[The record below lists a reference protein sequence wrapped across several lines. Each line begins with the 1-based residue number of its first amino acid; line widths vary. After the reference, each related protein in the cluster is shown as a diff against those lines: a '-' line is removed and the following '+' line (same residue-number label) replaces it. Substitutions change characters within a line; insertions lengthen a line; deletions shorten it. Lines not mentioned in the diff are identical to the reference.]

1 MPDTSTPSHAP
12 PQQALPNPAPR
23 DKHLI
28 VARQDCDAK
37 GDNGSRCLIRL
48 QVFNPDGSACGP
60 EITLDAATV
69 GDLFHPAIAAISDG
83 RFVMAWEEALAADP
97 SAQRALR
104 VQVFNA
110 DGSPWGQALPVEAG
124 MTEINSKPG
133 APP

>member
-1 MPDTSTPSHAP
+1 MPDTSQRQRDP
-12 PQQALPNPAPR
+12 PQQAPPSPAPGDR
-23 DKHLI
+23 HLI
-28 VARQDCDAK
+28 VARRDCAAQ
-37 GDNGSRCLIRL
+37 GEGSRCLIRL

-60 EITLDAATV
+60 EITLDAATA

-97 SAQRALR
+97 SSQRALR

-124 MTEINSKPG
+124 ATEINLKPG